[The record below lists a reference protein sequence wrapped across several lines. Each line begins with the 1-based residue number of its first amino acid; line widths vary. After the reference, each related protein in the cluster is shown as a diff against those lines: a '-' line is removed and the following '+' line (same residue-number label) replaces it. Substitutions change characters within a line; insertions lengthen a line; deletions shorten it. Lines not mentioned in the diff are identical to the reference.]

1 MDTGAFRRIPKGGE
15 KVRYRTRHTLRQ
27 WRQLAG
33 LTQDDLAEAVGRN
46 RTTIVR
52 WEQGKTHPTAEDIA
66 KIEQALAVKWSDDVI
81 LPKA

>member
-1 MDTGAFRRIPKGGE
+1 M
-15 KVRYRTRHTLRQ
+15 RYRTRHTLRQ

-33 LTQDDLAEAVGRN
+33 LTQEQFAEAIGVH

-52 WEQGKTHPTAEDIA
+52 WEQGKTHPTAEDIP
-66 KIEQALAVKWSDDVI
+66 KIEKALSVKWSDDVI

>member
-1 MDTGAFRRIPKGGE
+1 M
-15 KVRYRTRHTLRQ
+15 RYRVKHTLRQ

-33 LTQDDLAEAVGRN
+33 LTQDDLAEAVGVH

-52 WEQGKTHPTAEDIA
+52 WEQGKTQPTAEDIA
-66 KIEQALAVKWSDDVI
+66 KIEKALAVKWPDDVV

>member
-1 MDTGAFRRIPKGGE
+1 M
-15 KVRYRTRHTLRQ
+15 RYRVRHTLRQ

-33 LTQDDLAEAVGRN
+33 LTQEDLAVVVGRD

-66 KIEQALAVKWSDDVI
+66 KIETALSVKWSDDVI

>member
-1 MDTGAFRRIPKGGE
+1 M
-15 KVRYRTRHTLRQ
+15 RYRVKHTLRQ

-33 LTQDDLAEAVGRN
+33 LTQDDLAEAVGVH

-52 WEQGKTHPTAEDIA
+52 WEQGKTQPTAEDIA
-66 KIEQALAVKWSDDVI
+66 KIEKTLAVKWSDDVI

>member
-1 MDTGAFRRIPKGGE
+1 M
-15 KVRYRTRHTLRQ
+15 RYRVKHTLRQ

-33 LTQDDLAEAVGRN
+33 LTQDNLAEAVGVH

-52 WEQGKTHPTAEDIA
+52 WEQGKTQPTAEDIA
-66 KIEQALAVKWSDDVI
+66 KIEKALAVKWSDDVI

>member
-1 MDTGAFRRIPKGGE
+1 MADRIFRRIQKGGE
-15 KVRYRTRHTLRQ
+15 EVRYRTRHTLRQ

-33 LTQDDLAEAVGRN
+33 LTQDNLAEAVGVH

-66 KIEQALAVKWSDDVI
+66 KIEKALAVKWSDDVI

>member
-1 MDTGAFRRIPKGGE
+1 MANRVFRRLQKGDE
-15 KVRYRTRHTLRQ
+15 QVRYRVKHTLRQ

-33 LTQDDLAEAVGRN
+33 LTQDDLAEAVGVH

-52 WEQGKTHPTAEDIA
+52 WEQGKTQPTAEDIA
-66 KIEQALAVKWSDDVI
+66 KIEKALAVKWSDDVV